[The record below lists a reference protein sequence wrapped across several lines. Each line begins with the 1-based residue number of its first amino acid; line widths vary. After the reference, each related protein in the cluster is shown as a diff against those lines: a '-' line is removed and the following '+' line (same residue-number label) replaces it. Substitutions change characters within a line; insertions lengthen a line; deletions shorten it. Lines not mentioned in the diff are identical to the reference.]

1 MTIAL
6 TGATGKIGGAVARA
20 LAHDGVPFRMI
31 VRDASRAPDLPG
43 TDVAVA
49 SYGDADAGRAALE
62 GVDLLLM
69 VSGAEAV
76 DRLAQ
81 HRSFVAA
88 AATAGVQHVVYTSF
102 SGAAADA
109 TFTLGR
115 DHWATEEA
123 IRATSMAHTF
133 LRDSFYLDFVEDLIG
148 EDGVI
153 RGPAGDGAM
162 AAVARAD
169 VARVATEVL
178 RNPAAHL
185 DRTYEL
191 TGPAAITLH
200 EAAAT
205 VSEVRGREVTTTRR
219 PRRGVRVSREVGPR
233 AVAGGRV
240 GEHLHGDRRGGARTG
255 VGRRR
260 AGHGAPAAVVAAR
273 CCSPADGPGRRAA
286 RVARVAAAPARSADR
301 STGPAGHTATP
312 STRHPSPPTGV
323 PGPGRPGRRR

>member
-191 TGPAAITLH
+191 TGPAAVTLH

-205 VSEVRGREVTTTRR
+205 VSEVRGREVTYHPETLDEAYASRAKWDPEPWQADAWVSTYTAIAEGALARVSGDVERVTGRR
-219 PRRGVRVSREVGPR
+219 PMSLREVLL
-233 AVAGGRV
+233 AG
-240 GEHLHGDRRGGARTG
+240 
-255 VGRRR
+255 
-260 AGHGAPAAVVAAR
+260 
-273 CCSPADGPGRRAA
+273 
-286 RVARVAAAPARSADR
+286 
-301 STGPAGHTATP
+301 
-312 STRHPSPPTGV
+312 
-323 PGPGRPGRRR
+323 

>member
-1 MTIAL
+1 MTIAI

-20 LAHDGVPFRMI
+20 LASDGVPFRMI
-31 VRDASRAPDLPG
+31 VRDAARAPELLG
-43 TDVAVA
+43 TEVAVA
-49 SYGDADAGRAALE
+49 SFADVDANRAALD
-62 GVDLLLM
+62 GVDVLLM
-69 VSGAEAV
+69 VSAAEAE

-81 HRSFVAA
+81 HRAFVGA

-102 SGAAADA
+102 VGAAADA

-115 DHWATEEA
+115 DHWATEQA

-133 LRDSFYLDFVEDLIG
+133 LRDSFYLDFVEDLVG

-191 TGPAAITLH
+191 TGPAAITL
-200 EAAAT
+200 EQAAAT
-205 VSEVRGREVTTTRR
+205 VSEVRGRTVTYHPETLEEAYASRARWNPEPWQADAWVSTYTAIAEGALARVSGDVERVTGRR
-219 PRRGVRVSREVGPR
+219 PLSLREVLEG
-233 AVAGGRV
+233 
-240 GEHLHGDRRGGARTG
+240 
-255 VGRRR
+255 
-260 AGHGAPAAVVAAR
+260 
-273 CCSPADGPGRRAA
+273 
-286 RVARVAAAPARSADR
+286 
-301 STGPAGHTATP
+301 
-312 STRHPSPPTGV
+312 
-323 PGPGRPGRRR
+323 

>member
-6 TGATGKIGGAVARA
+6 TGATGHIGGAVARA
-20 LAHDGVPFRMI
+20 LADGGVPFRMI
-31 VRDASRAPDLPG
+31 VRDAARAPQLPG
-43 TDVAVA
+43 TQVAVA
-49 SYGDADAGRAALE
+49 SYGDAEASRAALE

-81 HRSFVAA
+81 HRSFVGA
-88 AATAGVQHVVYTSF
+88 AATAGVRHVVYTSF
-102 SGAAADA
+102 VGAAADA

-115 DHWATEEA
+115 DHWATEQA

-133 LRDSFYLDFVEDLIG
+133 LRDSFYLDFVEDLVG

-178 RNPAAHL
+178 RNPTAHL

-191 TGPAAITLH
+191 TGPAAITLR

-205 VSEVRGREVTTTRR
+205 VSEVRGREVTYHPETVEEAYASRARWDPEPWQADAWVSTYTAIAEGALARVTGDVERVTGRR
-219 PRRGVRVSREVGPR
+219 PLSLREVL
-233 AVAGGRV
+233 V
-240 GEHLHGDRRGGARTG
+240 
-255 VGRRR
+255 
-260 AGHGAPAAVVAAR
+260 
-273 CCSPADGPGRRAA
+273 DG
-286 RVARVAAAPARSADR
+286 
-301 STGPAGHTATP
+301 
-312 STRHPSPPTGV
+312 
-323 PGPGRPGRRR
+323 

>member
-6 TGATGKIGGAVARA
+6 TGATGNIGGAVARA
-20 LAHDGVPFRMI
+20 LAADGVPFRMI
-31 VRDASRAPDLPG
+31 VRDASRAPELPG
-43 TDVAVA
+43 TEVAVA
-49 SYGDADAGRAALE
+49 TFADAEASRAALE
-62 GVDLLLM
+62 GVDVLLM
-69 VSGAEAV
+69 VSGAEAE

-81 HRSFVAA
+81 HKAFVGA
-88 AATAGVQHVVYTSF
+88 AATAGVRHVVYTSF
-102 SGAAADA
+102 MGAAADA

-133 LRDSFYLDFVEDLIG
+133 LRDSFYLDFVEDLVG

-191 TGPAAITLH
+191 TGPAAITL
-200 EAAAT
+200 EQAAAI
-205 VSEVRGREVTTTRR
+205 VSEVRGRTVTYHPETLDEAYASRAQWNPEPWQADAWVSTYTAIAEGALARVSGDVERVTGRR
-219 PRRGVRVSREVGPR
+219 PLSLREVLEQG
-233 AVAGGRV
+233 
-240 GEHLHGDRRGGARTG
+240 
-255 VGRRR
+255 
-260 AGHGAPAAVVAAR
+260 
-273 CCSPADGPGRRAA
+273 
-286 RVARVAAAPARSADR
+286 
-301 STGPAGHTATP
+301 
-312 STRHPSPPTGV
+312 
-323 PGPGRPGRRR
+323 